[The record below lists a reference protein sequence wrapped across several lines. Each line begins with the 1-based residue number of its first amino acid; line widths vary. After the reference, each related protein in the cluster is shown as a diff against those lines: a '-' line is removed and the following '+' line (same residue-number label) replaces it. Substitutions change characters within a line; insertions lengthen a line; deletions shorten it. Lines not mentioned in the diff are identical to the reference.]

1 MKKTTPAKIMDAAEG
16 LFRTQGYQGA
26 SLNDITKKA
35 KLSKGAFFHYYRDKH
50 TIANDVLQKYAQERI
65 FGALDNHVEGAGGN
79 VKETLMMWLQEIYA
93 GYAAEDFR
101 GGCLLGNWALELSD
115 TDEVMRAEIA
125 QIFLDFEN
133 RLVGMLRPAAQN
145 GKLLMEPRQFA
156 RILIAALE
164 GVTLTIK
171 VHKDKNRAAREF
183 QALAELVERMIRD

>member
-1 MKKTTPAKIMDAAEG
+1 MKKTTPVKIMEAAIE

-26 SLNDITKKA
+26 SLNDITRRA

-50 TIANDVLQKYAQERI
+50 MIANDVLKKYAQDHLFEM
-65 FGALDNHVEGAGGN
+65 LETQNMPEGGN
-79 VKETLMMWLQEIYA
+79 IKETLMNWLQAIYTD
-93 GYAAEDFR
+93 YAAHDFR

-115 TDEVMRAEIA
+115 TDEAMRGEIA
-125 QIFLDFEN
+125 QVFLDFEN
-133 RLVGMLRPAAQN
+133 RLVGMLRPTAQA

>member
-1 MKKTTPAKIMDAAEG
+1 MKKSTPDKIVDAAED

-26 SLNDITKKA
+26 SLSDITKKA
-35 KLSKGAFFHYYRDKH
+35 NLSKGAFFHYYRDKH
-50 TIANDVLQKYAQERI
+50 MIANDVLKKYAQERI
-65 FGALDNHVEGAGGN
+65 FAALDNHIETLGGN
-79 VKETLMMWLQEIYA
+79 IKEILMTWLHEVYA
-93 GYAAEDFR
+93 EYVASDFR

-115 TDEVMRAEIA
+115 TDETMRAEIA
-125 QIFLDFEN
+125 QVFLDFEN
-133 RLVGMLRPAAQN
+133 RLVGMLRPAAHN

>member
-1 MKKTTPAKIMDAAEG
+1 MKKSTPDKIVDAAED

-26 SLNDITKKA
+26 SLSDITKKA

-50 TIANDVLQKYAQERI
+50 MIANDVLKKYAQERI
-65 FGALDNHVEGAGGN
+65 FGILENHIAALGGN
-79 VKETLMMWLQEIYA
+79 IKEVLMTWLHEIYTD
-93 GYAAEDFR
+93 YATNEFK

-115 TDEVMRAEIA
+115 TDEAMRAEIA
-125 QIFLDFEN
+125 QVFLDFEN
-133 RLVGMLRPAAQN
+133 RLVSMLRPAAQN